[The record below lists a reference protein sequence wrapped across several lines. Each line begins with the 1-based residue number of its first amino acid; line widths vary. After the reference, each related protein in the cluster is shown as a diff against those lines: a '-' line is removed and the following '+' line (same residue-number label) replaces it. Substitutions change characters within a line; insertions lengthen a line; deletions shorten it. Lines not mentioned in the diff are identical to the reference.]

1 MKPSSLLAAFLALG
15 CTQAPAQGNQDAP
28 PPATAPAA
36 GITAEQQAI
45 MDRIERDIRLP
56 EGALPLAS
64 YARYYAW
71 QQRGD
76 GVRKVIGVYV
86 RLEGHAP
93 GRYWVG
99 EDGFPLIMDGGCS
112 LIGLSYNVGEQ
123 RIEHVTCNGEA

>member
-1 MKPSSLLAAFLALG
+1 MKPSLLLAAFLALG
-15 CTQAPAQGNQDAP
+15 SAQAPAQGNQEVP
-28 PPATAPAA
+28 PPAPAPAA
-36 GITAEQQAI
+36 TSAEQTAI

-71 QQRGD
+71 QQRSD
-76 GVRKVIGVYV
+76 GLRKVIGVYV
-86 RLEGHAP
+86 RLEDHTP

-112 LIGLSYNVGEQ
+112 LIGLSYNVAEQ